1 MPPAWFQQPAAIL
14 ETRDGISHYVG
25 DCSEMCIPASSAQSE
40 KDFSSDGHTVTD
52 MRSRL
57 NENTVEA
64 LELLRW
70 GMRAE
75 LISNQ

>member
-1 MPPAWFQQPAAIL
+1 VTVIYTIMSETARRLLYIL
-14 ETRDGISHYVG
+14 
-25 DCSEMCIPASSAQSE
+25 ASSAQSE
-40 KDFSSDGHTVTD
+40 RDVGRTVTD
-52 MRSRL
+52 MWSRL

-75 LISNQ
+75 LTTNL

>member
-1 MPPAWFQQPAAIL
+1 MDRPA
-14 ETRDGISHYVG
+14 
-25 DCSEMCIPASSAQSE
+25 PASSAQSDI
-40 KDFSSDGHTVTD
+40 DFSSVGRTVTD

-64 LELLRW
+64 LKFLRC